1 MLPLCYNV
9 VKQVCYVHIGSTY
22 IRQYIVYNWVF
33 CPRLELLSIDVHK
46 CLTEIGLPHTR
57 AKPSA
62 TTILYQT
69 MVNVVLVR
77 EISSMKKVRSC
88 DNTVPPYL

>member
-9 VKQVCYVHIGSTY
+9 VKQVCYFHIGNTQSTY

-57 AKPSA
+57 AKTLA

-77 EISSMKKVRSC
+77 EISSMKKV
-88 DNTVPPYL
+88 